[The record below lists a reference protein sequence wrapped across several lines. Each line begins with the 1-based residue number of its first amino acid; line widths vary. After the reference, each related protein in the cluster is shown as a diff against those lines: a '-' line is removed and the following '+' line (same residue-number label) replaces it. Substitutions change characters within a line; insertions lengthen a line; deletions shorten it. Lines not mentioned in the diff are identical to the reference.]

1 MWQVNMSVAPELNS
15 GLVVLV
21 QARGGRVQQL
31 GADLQ
36 LQEGVHGCH
45 DSAHSPQGGALSLGG
60 LPRGPGCLHRRA
72 PPHTQPLGATLI
84 KGPLSA
90 AQACLGEGTPAL
102 APHAGVEGC
111 RGLLVL
117 VFCSTDLPQEDLHG
131 RGRVSATPC
140 PCKNLYF
147 TLQHH
152 PHNLNVASAHCFQPP
167 SRRSLHGRDTA
178 SSADPVQQSL

>member
-1 MWQVNMSVAPELNS
+1 MSVAPELNS

-45 DSAHSPQGGALSLGG
+45 DSAHSPQGGALRLGG

-90 AQACLGEGTPAL
+90 AQACLREETPAL

-111 RGLLVL
+111 KGLLVF
-117 VFCSTDLPQEDLHG
+117 VFCSTDLPQEDLRG
-131 RGRVSATPC
+131 RGRVSAKQSPS
-140 PCKNLYF
+140 KNF
-147 TLQHH
+147 CSTLRHY
-152 PHNLNVASAHCFQPP
+152 PHDLSVPSAHCFYP
-167 SRRSLHGRDTA
+167 SLEILHGRDTA